1 MQTFTRVYDD
11 YAQAAEAVRK
21 LERIGIPA
29 DDISV
34 VANKSVTDN
43 YADTTNVDDPSEAA
57 AGAGI
62 GAAVGGGA
70 GLLAGL
76 GMLAIPGL
84 GPVVAVGWLA
94 STALG
99 VVAGSAAGGLIGALV
114 DAGTSKED
122 AHVYSEAVRRGG
134 TLVTVRTNHTSDQIE
149 ATLDGYKPIN
159 PIGRRAEYEKS
170 GWTEFDPD
178 APPYRDEEVTTEQQR
193 IKRSRTG

>member
-1 MQTFTRVYDD
+1 MQTFTRVYDN
-11 YAQAAEAVRK
+11 YAQAAEAVRN
-21 LERIGIPA
+21 LEKIGIPA

-34 VANKSVTDN
+34 VANKSVTEN
-43 YADTTNVDDPSEAA
+43 YSDATDVDDPSEAA
-57 AGAGI
+57 SGAGI
-62 GAAVGGGA
+62 GAALGGGA

-99 VVAGSAAGGLIGALV
+99 AVAGSAAGGLIGALV
-114 DAGTSKED
+114 DAGTTRED

-134 TLVTVRTNHTSDQIE
+134 TLVTVRTNHTSDRIG
-149 ATLDGYKPIN
+149 ATLDGYKPID
-159 PIGRRAEYEKS
+159 PIGRRAEYEQS

-178 APPYRDEEVTTEQQR
+178 APPYRSEEATTER